1 MLTYTLVYGM
11 AVVLDGV
18 YVHTRPP
25 VLAAAAQ
32 HSSWVGMLA
41 LLAATATAP
50 TAAAAAPSFSP
61 PLLVSAPVQCYD
73 GAQKKLCGYLQV
85 RDGSPALH

>member
-1 MLTYTLVYGM
+1 
-11 AVVLDGV
+11 
-18 YVHTRPP
+18 
-25 VLAAAAQ
+25 
-32 HSSWVGMLA
+32 MLA

-85 RDGSPALH
+85 RPRSVTTGHCATTAAAAAAGHEYNRGQPLNSARP